1 MPPYVVV
8 QTPYDENW
16 SSTTLFAIHIIEE
29 EVPEPPAPIVH
40 KEDIDEDVQEL
51 LDTLLA
57 PDESRPATD
66 YTADWA
72 LAMRA
77 AGKTPTEAEM
87 DAFLQNAMAAAR
99 SANTQINSKAKW
111 AIALS
116 ALGID
121 ATQIPGEDG
130 EVIDLVADVYNAS
143 EEDILNAFGA
153 DAYTAPV
160 IVDLYELDL
169 YDIPEDVLSEDF
181 LVELILNGQEE
192 TGGWYGDF
200 GADATGMVL
209 YGLAPL
215 YDSNESVKTAIDNA
229 VAYLL
234 ANEADDGSMP
244 GYNGSPS
251 VGTNAFV
258 SIGLHALGIN
268 DHLGDYIKD
277 DCPMGWLL
285 SKANN
290 GSYGNRLDNM
300 EAAGALAT
308 FQNLEGNRNQNLYH
322 FDGTVSVCTDW
333 PDADLLTG
341 IAVTTLPDKTV
352 YEIGETF
359 DPAGLVVTATYNADP
374 ENTEVIE
381 EGYTLSEPDM
391 TTAGNKTV
399 TVTYQGQ
406 TATFVITVRS
416 AGGGDAGEYAY
427 ITVKGLDETFVAK
440 TKEDIVA
447 GETTALEL
455 LKSVLG
461 REGIPYVIKNGGTY
475 VASINGLAE
484 FDEGPNSGWLYKVNG
499 SLPGN
504 GTMAASEYCLQNGD
518 NLVWFYTK
526 DYTQEDVVKP
536 TLPSEQENTQKFIDV
551 TEADWY
557 DEYANKA
564 AELGLFAGYEA
575 GTDADGNKLYEF
587 RGLETMTRAMFVTV
601 LRAMETKL
609 HGEPAEAP
617 SAGFDDVKAG
627 DWFEKGVNW
636 AFEKGITAGKGEVFG
651 VNDPVTREQMAVF
664 VYLYAKQ
671 AGLVKGEP
679 DLSKLDAFTDA
690 GDISGYAK
698 EAIAWLVGEGL
709 MAGRG
714 EGKLAPKASSTRAE
728 VAAFMVSCC
737 EYFAK

>member
-1 MPPYVVV
+1 MPDLP
-8 QTPYDENW
+8 
-16 SSTTLFAIHIIEE
+16 H
-29 EVPEPPAPIVH
+29 VH

-51 LDTLLA
+51 LDALLA
-57 PDESRPATD
+57 PDESRPAAD
-66 YTADWA
+66 YTGEWA

-77 AGKTPTEAEM
+77 AGKTPTEEEM
-87 DAFLQNAMAAAR
+87 TAFKQNAMAAAR
-99 SANTQINSKAKW
+99 SADTSVATKTKW

-121 ATQIPGEDG
+121 ATQVPGEDG
-130 EVIDLVADVYNAS
+130 EIIDLVADVYNAT
-143 EEDILNAFGA
+143 EAQIRDMFGA
-153 DAYTAPV
+153 DTYVAPF
-160 IVDLYELDL
+160 IVDLYELGM
-169 YDIPEDVLSEDF
+169 YDIPEDGLSEDF
-181 LVELILNGQEE
+181 LVDLMLDGQEE
-192 TGGWYGDF
+192 NGGWYSTWGS
-200 GADATGMVL
+200 DAAGMVL
-209 YGLAPL
+209 PGLGVVT
-215 YDSNESVKTAIDNA
+215 DRDGVSEAITSA
-229 VAYLL
+229 LAYLSGVQ
-234 ANEADDGSMP
+234 ADDGSFGNLYSTIM
-244 GYNGSPS
+244 
-251 VGTNAFV
+251 V
-258 SIGLHALGIN
+258 SMGLHAVGAD
-268 DHLGDYIKD
+268 DHMGDAFLKD
-277 DCPMGWLL
+277 DCAIGNIL
-285 SKANN
+285 SQADTIIS
-290 GSYGNRLDNM
+290 GGASLRW
-300 EAAGALAT
+300 ETAWALAT
-308 FQNLEGNRNQNLYH
+308 YQNLEGNRNQNLYH

-587 RGLETMTRAMFVTV
+587 RGTETMTRAMFVTV

-617 SAGFDDVKAG
+617 SADFDDVKAG

-651 VNDPVTREQMAVF
+651 VDDPVTREQMAVF

-679 DLSKLDAFTDA
+679 NLSKLDAFTDA